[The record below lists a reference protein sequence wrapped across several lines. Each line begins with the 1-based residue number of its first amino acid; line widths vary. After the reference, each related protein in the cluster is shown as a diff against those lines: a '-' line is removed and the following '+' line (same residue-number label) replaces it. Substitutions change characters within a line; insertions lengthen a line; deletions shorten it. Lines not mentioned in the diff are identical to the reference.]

1 MGLGAVLD
9 TVVGLFFVYLLLSL
23 FCSGLTEALA
33 HRWGKRGQF
42 LREGLVNM
50 VVDRW
55 IYLRLIN
62 HPLISSLYRDVP
74 GKPHTPSYVPARSF
88 ADALVDVVMQRARLL
103 NPAIPDPLVTPL
115 LFADFRLAVSTCKQ
129 HGYSIGGALLP
140 LVDAAQGDLER
151 ARQLIEGWFKSGT
164 DRITGWYK
172 ADTRRTLLLVGL
184 AAAVLFNV
192 DTIEIVMSL
201 SRSGPMRREIASAAA
216 ETIRKGTIDGA
227 PVLTDEKSIDDAASR
242 VEKYASS
249 LARLEE
255 AGLPIGFSCLGP
267 RGVDGS
273 SIWQTVSGCWT
284 QMRTAPPSSGW
295 LVKWIGWLITGLA
308 VCLGAPFWFDLLNR
322 IVDLRGA
329 GRKPDSPS

>member
-23 FCSGLTEALA
+23 FCSGVNEALA

-42 LREGLVNM
+42 LREGLVNL

-62 HPLISSLYRDVP
+62 HPLVASLYRDVP
-74 GKPHTPSYVPARSF
+74 GKPRTPSYVPPRSF
-88 ADALVDVVMQRARLL
+88 ADALVDVVLQRARLL

-115 LFADFRLAVSTCKQ
+115 SFADFRLAVATCKQ
-129 HGYSIGGALLP
+129 HGYSIGGTLLP
-140 LVDAAQGDLER
+140 LLDAAQSDLEQ
-151 ARQLIEGWFKSGT
+151 ARRLIEGWFKSGT

-172 ADTRRTLLLVGL
+172 ADTRRRLLFLGI
-184 AAAVLFNV
+184 ATAVLFNV
-192 DTIEIVMSL
+192 DTIEIVTAL
-201 SRSGPMRREIASAAA
+201 SRSGPLRREIASAAA
-216 ETIRKGTIDGA
+216 DTIRNRTFGGQAIVDG
-227 PVLTDEKSIDDAASR
+227 DEQIAIAAARIEEFAASI
-242 VEKYASS
+242 S
-249 LARLEE
+249 RLEDV
-255 AGLPIGFSCLGP
+255 GLPIGFSCLSPDVKHAPG
-267 RGVDGS
+267 
-273 SIWQTVSGCWT
+273 IWQTITDCAR
-284 QMRTAPPSSGW
+284 QAMQPPPGGW

-329 GRKPDSPS
+329 GKKPESPS